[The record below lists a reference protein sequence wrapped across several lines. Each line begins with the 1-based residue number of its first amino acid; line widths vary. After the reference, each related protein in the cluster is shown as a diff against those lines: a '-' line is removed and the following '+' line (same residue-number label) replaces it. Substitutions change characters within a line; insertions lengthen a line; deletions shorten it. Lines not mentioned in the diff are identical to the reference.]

1 MFVYLNFFSNSFS
14 SLSVISFNYYVTF
27 WLFLGDIFNHLF
39 CTYLHL
45 PLLRSTSSI
54 TLLFALM
61 KVLKFWR
68 GFSFICH
75 RVLVKTISD
84 NLTPLICCVWY
95 TNEAQDLNF
104 FSLFHTNNIRLF
116 ISIILFLFSRF
127 LSKLYE

>member
-45 PLLRSTSSI
+45 RLLRSTSSI
-54 TLLFALM
+54 TLLFALI

-84 NLTPLICCVWY
+84 NLTPLIWCVWY